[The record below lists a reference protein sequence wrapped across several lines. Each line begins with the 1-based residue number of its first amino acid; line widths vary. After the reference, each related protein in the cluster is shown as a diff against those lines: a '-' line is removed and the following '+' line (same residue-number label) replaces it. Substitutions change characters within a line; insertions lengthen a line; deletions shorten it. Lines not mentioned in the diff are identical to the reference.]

1 MVAVYLDP
9 AGDVRSANTDALIAP
24 AGTTSHE
31 ARVRAALW
39 AATADV
45 LQNPA
50 TAGTVR
56 RPARGRRSEG
66 MPAVAVPTPISA
78 APSYVPTDGEAGEV
92 LTVIDIQEMA
102 AEVNRQIA
110 ALVAGQGA
118 VR

>member
-1 MVAVYLDP
+1 MVAVYID
-9 AGDVRSANTDALIAP
+9 AGGDVRSANTDALIAP

-50 TAGTVR
+50 TAGSVR

-78 APSYVPTDGEAGEV
+78 APSYARTVGEARRV
-92 LTVIDIQEMA
+92 LAVIDVEQL
-102 AEVNRQIA
+102 AEETARDLA
-110 ALVAGQGA
+110 ALAQGDL
-118 VR
+118 R